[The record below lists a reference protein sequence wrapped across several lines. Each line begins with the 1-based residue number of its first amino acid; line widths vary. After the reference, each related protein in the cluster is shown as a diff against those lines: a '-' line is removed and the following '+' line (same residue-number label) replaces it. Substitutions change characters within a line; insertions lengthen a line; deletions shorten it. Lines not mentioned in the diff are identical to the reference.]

1 MLARPNRFV
10 AEIELATGERVQA
23 HVPNTGTLLTC
34 WTPGAPVQ
42 LTRDDKPS
50 RKLAWTLERVDMG
63 GGWIGVNTMRPNQV
77 MAEGIAAGAIAE
89 LAGYRQLRRE
99 LSVAPAGCAPGR
111 IDIAL
116 ADGSRP
122 PALVE
127 VKNVTL
133 LDGAYLRFPDA
144 KSERGRKHLK
154 LLAAAVAA
162 GQRGVMLFAL
172 NRAEGACF
180 APAWD
185 IDPKYGEALLSA
197 AAAGVELL
205 AVRLRHERT
214 GMTVGEAVGLDLGR
228 P

>member
-1 MLARPNRFV
+1 VALAG
-10 AEIELATGERVQA
+10 GERVQA

-42 LTRDDKPS
+42 LTRAGNAR
-50 RKLAWTLERVDMG
+50 RKLPWTLERVDMG
-63 GGWIGVNTMRPNQV
+63 GGWIGVNTLRPNQV
-77 MAEGIAAGAIAE
+77 MAEGIAAGRIPQ
-89 LAGYRQLRRE
+89 LAGYARLCRE
-99 LSVAPAGCAPGR
+99 RSVAPAGGGSGR

-116 ADGSRP
+116 EAGARP

-133 LDGAYLRFPDA
+133 LDGRYLRFPDA
-144 KSERGRKHLK
+144 RSERGRKHLA

-172 NRAEGACF
+172 NRAEGECF

-185 IDPKYGEALLSA
+185 IDPRYGQALLA
-197 AAAGVELL
+197 AARAGVELL
-205 AVRLRHERT
+205 AVRMRH
-214 GMTVGEAVGLDLGR
+214 GPHGIDVGEAVALDLT
-228 P
+228 PP